1 MAMALDVT
9 TVVITKL
16 RALLPGDQTT
26 KFTEYVKTEIADA
39 TSVARKDINTR
50 IWLDLPH
57 T

>member
-26 KFTEYVKTEIADA
+26 KFREFLNTELADV
-39 TSVARKDINTR
+39 THIARKDLTTR
-50 IWLDLPH
+50 VWIILPK